1 MKMDN
6 LLNGK
11 IILLLY
17 KEQVNQLKDYLKNQ
31 KEIKKKKLKKKN
43 QIMVKRHILNMMIKN
58 KNYNHYSII

>member
-1 MKMDN
+1 MNN

-11 IILLLY
+11 RILLLY

-43 QIMVKRHILNMMIKN
+43 QIMVKRHIFNMMIKN
-58 KNYNHYSII
+58 KNYHHYPII